1 MSYFKIVDKEMS
13 NGDLKFGILN
23 TKTNELVVE
32 YKYDRIEH
40 GDLMNHYDLSMTNM
54 EEMYSFY
61 ESSEDSNDEIKL
73 FGYVKNENFIISKN
87 KYSRLKFF
95 YKNIAII
102 EVDEN
107 LHSIIDIN
115 ENVLE
120 GPNDFY
126 LYERDFSNN
135 DIDELI
141 RFHQQSQDMIDDY
154 TTGIDYVN
162 HGYGIVN
169 DLIDL
174 FDDGT
179 VIVDELHIDY
189 RHILPIEGK
198 LGFKFNSNGLNNYY
212 TYQSLLFDKIESF
225 DHSTGVCI
233 IKDQDKYTFMNRY
246 LMPIGDWSNEFPTL
260 NLYFNHEL
268 SYIIIKD
275 KSPQEVKLVG
285 NFVDEFLNAPYLF
298 FEHQFVKDF
307 YKNKFNVTTEIYQM
321 TNRSYFKMD
330 TLYLE
335 ILILEVKKENPNF
348 IATKEWIDKTIK
360 SDLFLESL
368 DKYIPLRLSEELK
381 IDKLKLTQLI
391 KEHNKIFGLI
401 PSSYEFINE

>member
-1 MSYFKIVDKEMS
+1 MSYFKIVDKELP

-23 TKTNELVVE
+23 TKTNDLVLE
-32 YKYDRIEH
+32 YNYYRIEY
-40 GDLMNHYDLSMTNM
+40 GNLMNHYDLSMTNK

-61 ESSEDSNDEIKL
+61 ESVEDSNNEKIS
-73 FGYVKNENFIISKN
+73 FGFVKNENFIISKK

-95 YKNIAII
+95 YKNLAII

-115 ENVLE
+115 ENILE

-141 RFHQQSQDMIDDY
+141 RFHQQSQDTIDDY

-162 HGYGIVN
+162 YGYGIVN

-189 RHILPIEGK
+189 RHVLPIEGK
-198 LGFKFNSNGLNNYY
+198 LGFKFNSNALNNYY
-212 TYQSLLFDKIESF
+212 TYQSLLFDKIELF
-225 DHSTGVCI
+225 DYSTGVCI
-233 IKDQDKYTFMNRY
+233 IKDQNKYTFMNRY
-246 LMPIGDWSNEFPTL
+246 LMPIGDWSDESPTLCNNFNNEFTYL
-260 NLYFNHEL
+260 IF
-268 SYIIIKD
+268 KD
-275 KSPQEVKLVG
+275 KAFHEVKLVG
-285 NFVDEFLNAPYLF
+285 NFVNEFLNAPHLF
-298 FEHQFVKDF
+298 FEYQFIKDF
-307 YKNKFNVTTEIYQM
+307 YNNKFNINTDFNEIP
-321 TNRSYFKMD
+321 NRVYFKMD
-330 TLYLE
+330 KLYLE
-335 ILILEVKKENPNF
+335 ILILEAKKENSNF
-348 IATKEWIDKTIK
+348 IATDEWIDKTIK

-368 DKYIPLRLSEELK
+368 EKYIPLILSEELK
-381 IDKLKLTQLI
+381 MDKSKLTELI